1 MKVGEVTGIVL
12 AVSPDGST
20 RVLSEGDVLQP
31 GETVHSGQGSS
42 ASLQG
47 NDGQVVSVTANMK
60 LSVPSNVAMGG
71 SSSAGFTETSNAV
84 VEKQAAPEVN
94 EAVTPVDSES
104 PPKEDQSTEEGELE
118 SAPDLAATPEV
129 LSNELP
135 GNLDAAPLLIPD
147 NQTEYAFLQSPLSG
161 DGYAGK
167 ELGEKAGTP
176 LTPNPIVI
184 PDYVGESKQEAEPV
198 ATIGGTQVMTVI
210 TPQVPEP
217 GPEPEP
223 PSVHENAS
231 AAADSAQVVFG
242 ETLTQQDGILL
253 NDTGTGIALDT
264 VKGVSVSD
272 SGPTTITGDH
282 GTLTIQPDGSYSY
295 VANDRDLDLDSG
307 LVAYWGFNQPTS
319 STSVEDQSKVDQVSD
334 NGVLSG
340 QAAIVEN
347 GFSGNA
353 LSLDG
358 RGDHVSIN
366 NPNPSASD
374 YDYTEQTPASFNPEV
389 SNDNFS
395 DGTFQGWTG
404 WGIDVPGTN
413 RLSVYSNGTAYKNI
427 ETSNEDV
434 NTYTITFTLYQYWG
448 GAGTVHVDWGGE
460 RAASFSLPSLPL
472 GQSVV
477 TQETITV
484 NATGDPL
491 TQLRFN
497 RAGAI
502 YSIDN
507 VVVTAHPNENAAFNE
522 TAAEA
527 TVFEGALESSGGDID
542 ARTISFAFKPGEDN
556 SLDNRQVLYTE
567 GGGNGGFI
575 VYVENN
581 TLYAGAHNG
590 ADWSGEYLSKDISS
604 LDASEWQSIALTL
617 DGDAGTLEAFLNGE
631 SFGQSDSAQSIQ
643 GALDGALIGT
653 SGSINKYH
661 DGVQTGSFDFDG
673 MIDEVR
679 VYDRVLSDEEVNA
692 LAASD
697 TIVDSFDYTIVDAE
711 GGTSDASLNI
721 QLNAPTD
728 NAPVAADDVLVVM
741 SDQGIA
747 VNSSVSIGL
756 LANDGDLEGSSLS
769 VTQVNGFDVDQYGT
783 TNVAGTYGTLTIAP
797 DGTYSYSPL
806 YTAIAGGVDTFSYT
820 VSDGTTTSTA
830 NLNVTVIAD
839 DFANADSATVIESA
853 LPPGSLYVLD
863 DVEGSN
869 DVHLNVVNAET
880 GVTNKL
886 GALSVSMEAIA
897 MSPTG
902 VLYGADAT
910 NLYAIN
916 PATLVAAEVGAHGL
930 SGSIN
935 ITGLTFSPDGTLY
948 AGGND
953 GDVFRIDTSTG
964 LPTNIGNVSS
974 AGQESLLGDIVWH
987 DGSLYAQAYKSSPQG
1002 YTFVKIDVVGDS
1014 AVIRALPDTV
1024 DSTPLHSLAS
1034 IDGQLTGV
1042 VQNSYSPTVVS
1053 VDTETGAIKEWKGS
1067 TGIHDAQDATS
1078 IEQLV
1083 QGNVLSNDNGGSA
1096 VTAVALPDGTS
1107 RTVGSEGV
1115 TLQGTYGTLT
1125 LSTNGSYSYNINN
1138 SLDAT
1143 NNLASGETGND
1154 RFVYTA
1160 TNADGDTSQSILT
1173 VYVNGADE
1181 VQTTEHAIFSDYAA
1195 VDMID
1200 TSASSAPIDF
1210 EVSVQND
1217 TDRITEIRIAK
1228 PYSSTFTIPD
1238 EWTDNGTVTGN
1249 TSSSHEVVWT
1259 VTPGAH
1265 AGLESIN
1272 AVDDGLTIS
1281 PPAEGRI
1288 NISVTTSEYDGG
1300 GNISGNWTST
1310 SALSINLVS
1319 IENERSGG
1327 AGTDILGGTADND
1340 SISGGG
1346 GSDVLTGGD
1355 NQDFFIWHA
1364 SDAGTEN
1371 NPAVDTITD
1380 FHTGLHGDVL
1390 DLRDLLPDDA
1400 SDKLDEFLSFSFE
1413 SGDTTIDVSTTE
1425 GGPVVQSIV
1434 LDGVDLSATY
1444 GTADVTQLTNQLT
1457 DNGNLLS

>member
-47 NDGQVVSVTANMK
+47 SDGQVVSVTANMK
-60 LSVPSNVAMGG
+60 LSVPSNSPMAP
-71 SSSAGFTETSNAV
+71 SSAGLMDTSHVVAANQET
-84 VEKQAAPEVN
+84 PEIS
-94 EAVTPVDSES
+94 EAVPPAENESSQKEEQNSKESE
-104 PPKEDQSTEEGELE
+104 PEST
-118 SAPDLAATPEV
+118 PDLAITPEV
-129 LSNELP
+129 VGNELIT
-135 GNLDAAPLLIPD
+135 GNLDAAPLLIAD
-147 NQTEYAFLQSPLSG
+147 NPNEYAFLQSPLSG

-167 ELGEKAGTP
+167 ELGEGASTP

-184 PDYVGESKQEAEPV
+184 PDSVDEESEPDPEPEPV
-198 ATIGGTQVMTVI
+198 ATIGGTQIMTVI
-210 TPQVPEP
+210 SPAPEP
-217 GPEPEP
+217 EPEPDPEPEPEP
-223 PSVHENAS
+223 PPEPVHE
-231 AAADSAQVVFG
+231 AAAAMADSAQVVFG

-253 NDTGTGIALDT
+253 NDTGTGIALGT
-264 VKGVSVSD
+264 VNGTNVSD

-282 GTLTIQPDGSYSY
+282 GTLTIQPDGTYSY
-295 VANDRDLDLDSG
+295 AANDLDLDSG
-307 LVAYWGFNQPTS
+307 LVAYWGFNQPMS
-319 STSVEDQSKVDQVSD
+319 STSVEDQSKVDRVSD

-366 NPNPSASD
+366 NPNLSRSD
-374 YDYTEQTPASFNPEV
+374 YDYTSQPAGS
-389 SNDNFS
+389 
-395 DGTFQGWTG
+395 
-404 WGIDVPGTN
+404 
-413 RLSVYSNGTAYKNI
+413 
-427 ETSNEDV
+427 
-434 NTYTITFTLYQYWG
+434 
-448 GAGTVHVDWGGE
+448 
-460 RAASFSLPSLPL
+460 
-472 GQSVV
+472 
-477 TQETITV
+477 
-484 NATGDPL
+484 
-491 TQLRFN
+491 
-497 RAGAI
+497 
-502 YSIDN
+502 
-507 VVVTAHPNENAAFNE
+507 FNE

-527 TVFEGALESSGGDID
+527 PVFEGTLESSGGYIE
-542 ARTISFAFKPGEDN
+542 ARTISFAFKAGAEN
-556 SLDNRQVLYTE
+556 SLEHRQVLYTE
-567 GGGNGGFI
+567 GGGDGGFI

-590 ADWSGEYLSKDISS
+590 ADWSGEYLSTDISS
-604 LDASEWQSIALTL
+604 VDASEWQSVALTL

-661 DGVQTGSFDFDG
+661 DGVQTGSFNFDG

-679 VYDRVLSDEEVNA
+679 VYDRVLTDDEVNA
-692 LAASD
+692 LASSD
-697 TIVDSFDYTIVDAE
+697 AVVDSFDYTIVDAE
-711 GGTSDASLNI
+711 GGTSEASLDI

-728 NAPVAADDVLVVM
+728 NAPIAADDALVVM

-756 LANDGDLEGSSLS
+756 LANDADLEGSSLS
-769 VTQVNGFDVDQYGT
+769 VTKVNGFDVDQYGT
-783 TNVAGTYGTLTIAP
+783 TNVVGTYGTLTIAA

-806 YTAIAGGVDTFSYT
+806 YTAMAGGVDTFSYT

-853 LPPGSLYVLD
+853 LPPGSIYVLD
-863 DVEGSN
+863 DVDGNN

-886 GALSVSMEAIA
+886 GTLSVSVEAIA

-902 VLYGADAT
+902 VLYGANAT
-910 NLYAIN
+910 HIYTIN
-916 PATLVAAEVGAHGL
+916 PATLAVTEVGAHGL
-930 SGSIN
+930 SGGVN
-935 ITGLTFSPDGTLY
+935 ITGLTFAPDGILY
-948 AGGND
+948 ASGHD
-953 GDVFRIDTSTG
+953 GDVYRIDTSTG
-964 LPTNIGNVSS
+964 LPTELGNVSS
-974 AGQESLLGDIVWH
+974 AGQEKLFGDIAWH
-987 DGSLYAQAYKSSPQG
+987 DGSLYSQAYKSSPQG

-1024 DSTPLHSLAS
+1024 DSTSLHSLAS
-1034 IDGQLTGV
+1034 VDGQLTGV
-1042 VQNSYSPTVVS
+1042 AWSSLLPAVVA
-1053 VDTETGAIKEWKGS
+1053 VDTETGALKEWKGV
-1067 TGIHDAQDATS
+1067 TGTYNPEDATS
-1078 IEQLV
+1078 VEQLV
-1083 QGNVLSNDNGGSA
+1083 QGNVLSNDSGSTA
-1096 VTAVALPDGTS
+1096 VTAVAQPDGTS

-1125 LSTNGSYSYNINN
+1125 LSANGTYLYNINN

-1181 VQTTEHAIFSDYAA
+1181 VQTTEHAIFADYAA
-1195 VDMID
+1195 VDMVD

-1210 EVSVQND
+1210 EVSAQND

-1249 TSSSHEVVWT
+1249 TSSSHEVIWT
-1259 VTPGAH
+1259 VTPGTR

-1272 AVDDGLTIS
+1272 AMDDGLTIS
-1281 PPAEGRI
+1281 PSAEGRI
-1288 NISVTTSEYDGG
+1288 NISATTSEYDSW

-1327 AGTDILGGTADND
+1327 AGTDILSGTADND
-1340 SISGGG
+1340 SIRGGG

-1355 NQDFFIWHA
+1355 SQDFFIWYA
-1364 SDAGTEN
+1364 SDTGTEN

-1434 LDGVDLSATY
+1434 LDGVDLAATY
-1444 GTADVTQLTNQLT
+1444 GTSDVTQLTNQLT